1 MGFLKIAAMNEPRP
15 AEIPGSIRRL
25 KLQEF
30 DAIRRLAY
38 QKFGLDLRNGKEEL
52 VAARLGKK
60 IRQHGFNSFEE
71 YYQHVV
77 SDPSG
82 EALIGMID
90 SLATN
95 HTSFL
100 REPAHFEFL
109 RQVVLPELAA
119 RSHLDFWSA
128 ACSTGEEPYSLAF
141 TLADQLSPAS
151 FSGIRILATDI
162 STKVLRIAQRAV
174 YPEERFQNFSRTWM
188 TRYLLRGEGQWKG
201 SYRVKPHIRSQ
212 VEFSRLNLIE
222 PFPLGRLFSAI
233 FCRNVMIYFD
243 KPTQEKVIGRL
254 SDCLEPG
261 GYLFVGHA
269 ESLTGINHPLRYVR
283 PAIYRNNGTPSP
295 VRIP

>member
-1 MGFLKIAAMNEPRP
+1 MNEPPP
-15 AEIPGSIRRL
+15 AAESPGSIRRL
-25 KLQEF
+25 KPQEF

-77 SDPSG
+77 RDPSG

-100 REPAHFEFL
+100 REPAHFDFL
-109 RQVVLPELAA
+109 REVVLPGLAG
-119 RSHLDFWSA
+119 RSRLDFWSA
-128 ACSTGEEPYSLAF
+128 ACSTGEEPYTLAF
-141 TLADQLSPAS
+141 TLADQMSPAS
-151 FSGIRILATDI
+151 FSGVRIFATDI
-162 STKVLRIAQRAV
+162 STKVLKIAQRVV
-174 YPEERFQNFSRTWM
+174 YAQERFQNFSRSWM
-188 TRYLLRGEGQWKG
+188 TQYLLRGEGQWKG

-212 VEFSRLNLIE
+212 VEFARLNLIE
-222 PFPLGRLFSAI
+222 PFSPGRSFASI

-243 KPTQEKVIGRL
+243 KPTQEKVVGRL

-269 ESLTGINHPLRYVR
+269 ESLTGINHPLQYVR
-283 PAIYRNNGTPSP
+283 PAIYRKNSTPSSG
-295 VRIP
+295 RIP